1 MDQNCCR
8 SPSTFLVCRWCT
20 KDVGGAAA
28 GDGCLAADADAL
40 GVEEPLGGRPR
51 RPDEEPFFPPPPPF
65 LPPPLLPLVSRSC
78 AMLLLLILHD
88 QVRTT
93 ARSGAA

>member
-65 LPPPLLPLVSRSC
+65 FALLKIIISFV
-78 AMLLLLILHD
+78 LLFYLEIVLLFLG
-88 QVRTT
+88 VLF
-93 ARSGAA
+93 SM